1 MIVKNYGKEQK
12 IIPGGNMLLSKR
24 PEMYLPGKWPTYFKK
39 TKGCTVWDIDNN
51 KYHDLS
57 IMGVGTNILG
67 YSNDQVDNAVREVV
81 NLGNMSTLDCPEE
94 VYLSEK
100 ILRLHPWAH
109 MVRLART
116 GGEANAIAVRIAR
129 AYASKEKIA
138 FCGYHGWHDWYLAA
152 NLAEDDNLSDHLIP
166 GLDPKGVPSN
176 LKNSIFTFPYNDYK
190 ALEELVATE
199 DIGII
204 KMEVQRNIQPKDDFF
219 IVRSLASNN
228 DIILI
233 FDECTSGFRETF
245 GGLQEI

>member
-1 MIVKNYGKEQK
+1 
-12 IIPGGNMLLSKR
+12 
-24 PEMYLPGKWPTYFKK
+24 
-39 TKGCTVWDIDNN
+39 
-51 KYHDLS
+51 
-57 IMGVGTNILG
+57 
-67 YSNDQVDNAVREVV
+67 
-81 NLGNMSTLDCPEE
+81 MSTLNCPEE

-100 ILRLHPWAH
+100 ILQLHPWAH

-116 GGEANAIAVRIAR
+116 GGKQTVRIAR

-138 FCGYHGWHDWYLAA
+138 ACGYHGWHDWYLAA

-176 LKNSIFTFPYNDYK
+176 LKLNFTFPYNDYK
-190 ALEELVATE
+190 ALEDSVATE

-219 IVRSLASNN
+219 EKIRSLASNN

-245 GGLQEI
+245 GGLHKKYNVNPDIAILKALGNGYPITAIIGTKEIMNLPKLIYHGILVR